1 VTVCENALPY
11 IWNGTPYPAGGT
23 FTVTLPGQG
32 EECDTLATL
41 ILTVLPIIETTDEV
55 TVCENALPY
64 IWNGTP
70 YPAGGTFTVTL
81 PGQGEDCDTL
91 ATLILTIAPIIETTD
106 EVTVCENALP
116 YIWNGTPYPA
126 GGTFT
131 VTLPG
136 QGEDCD
142 TLATLILTIAP
153 IIETTD
159 EVTVCENALPY
170 IWNGTP
176 YPAGGT
182 FTVTLPGQG
191 EDCDTLATLILTVVP
206 VIEATETVEVCENA
220 LPYIWNGTPYPAGGT
235 FTVTL
240 PGQGED
246 CDTLATLILTVVPVI
261 ETTETVEVCENA
273 LPYIWNGTP
282 YPAGGTFTVTLPGQ
296 GGDCDTLATLILTVL
311 RRSSRRRTK

>member
-23 FTVTLPGQG
+23 FTVTLPGQSEECDTLATLILTIAPIIETTDEVTVCENALPYIWNGTPYPVGGTFTITLPGQG
-32 EECDTLATL
+32 EDCDTLATL

-81 PGQGEDCDTL
+81 PGQGVKTAIRWL
-91 ATLILTIAPIIETTD
+91 RLILTIAPIIETTD

-116 YIWNGTPYPA
+116 YIWNGTPYPV
-126 GGTFT
+126 GGTFAI
-131 VTLPG
+131 TLPG

-159 EVTVCENALPY
+159 EVTVCENAAAALTSGTGRHILP
-170 IWNGTP
+170 
-176 YPAGGT
+176 A
-182 FTVTLPGQG
+182 
-191 EDCDTLATLILTVVP
+191 A
-206 VIEATETVEVCENA
+206 
-220 LPYIWNGTPYPAGGT
+220 
-235 FTVTL
+235 
-240 PGQGED
+240 
-246 CDTLATLILTVVPVI
+246 
-261 ETTETVEVCENA
+261 
-273 LPYIWNGTP
+273 
-282 YPAGGTFTVTLPGQ
+282 
-296 GGDCDTLATLILTVL
+296 
-311 RRSSRRRTK
+311 RSPSPCRAKARSAIRWLHSS